1 MITMTEIARLTG
13 VSQPTVSRVLN
24 SNTSV
29 KPEVREKV
37 LACAREHNFQPNAMA
52 RGLVGSGTKLIG
64 VVLTDISN
72 SFFADLEKYMEQ
84 AARKK
89 GYSLILFNSDYD
101 REKEKHC
108 LDVMRRYRVDGLI
121 IVPVAEH
128 DAAFREDIKAL
139 DIPAVA
145 ITRETD
151 QMDCVYIEHAEAGAQ
166 VAEHLKSV
174 GCEHYIFVGTTE
186 DKKYLGFAEKMKETD
201 LHFEQKLTLIETKN
215 SREIQGIL
223 KAHFDTHPGKT
234 GIFAYNDRRAVQVHG
249 ILQKLGISMPERA
262 ALVGFDNTYTCEYL
276 YPALSSVSQ
285 PNREMAEEAVNILI
299 KNIGQPEGR
308 ELVAHPMGARLIVRE
323 SSEISEKE
331 RTK

>member
-24 SNTSV
+24 GNTSV
-29 KPEVREKV
+29 NPEVREKV

-52 RGLVGSGTKLIG
+52 RGLVGSGTRLIG

-108 LDVMRRYRVDGLI
+108 LNVMRRYRVDGLI
-121 IVPVAEH
+121 IVPVAEQE
-128 DAAFREDIKAL
+128 AEFRKDIEVL

-151 QMDCVYIEHAEAGAQ
+151 QMDCVYIEHAKAGAQ
-166 VAEHLKSV
+166 VSEHLKTV
-174 GCEHYIFVGTTE
+174 GCEHYIFVGTTN
-186 DKKYLGFAEKMKETD
+186 DKKYQGFAEKMKESD
-201 LHFEQKLTLIETKN
+201 PDFEQKLLRIETKD
-215 SREIQGIL
+215 SQKIESIL
-223 KAHFDTHPGKT
+223 KSHFDTHPGKT
-234 GIFAYNDRRAVQVHG
+234 GIFAYNDRRAVQIHG
-249 ILQKLGISMPERA
+249 ILQKLGVPMPECA

-276 YPALSSVSQ
+276 YPALTSVSQ
-285 PNREMAEEAVNILI
+285 PNREMATEAVNILI
-299 KNIGQPEGR
+299 KKIEQPEEKER
-308 ELVAHPMGARLIVRE
+308 VNRPMEAQLIIRE
-323 SSEISEKE
+323 SSKRAEKE

>member
-24 SNTSV
+24 GNTSV
-29 KPEVREKV
+29 NPEVREKV

-52 RGLVGSGTKLIG
+52 RGLVGSGTRLIG

-121 IVPVAEH
+121 IVPVAEK
-128 DAAFREDIKAL
+128 DETFGEEIRAL
-139 DIPAVA
+139 EIPAVS
-145 ITRETD
+145 ITRETEEL
-151 QMDCVYIEHAEAGAQ
+151 DCVYIEHAEAGAQ
-166 VAEHLKSV
+166 VAEHLRRI
-174 GCEHYIFVGTTE
+174 GCEHYIFVGTTR
-186 DKKYLGFAEKMKETD
+186 DKKYQGFVEKMKEQD
-201 LHFEQKLTLIETKN
+201 PDFEQKLTFIETKD
-215 SREIQGIL
+215 SQKIEDIL
-223 KAHFDTHPGKT
+223 ARHFETHPGKT
-234 GIFAYNDRRAVQVHG
+234 GIFAYNDRRAVQIHG
-249 ILQKLGISMPERA
+249 LLQKLVIPMPERA

-276 YPALSSVSQ
+276 YPALSSISQ
-285 PNREMAEEAVNILI
+285 PNLQMAEEAVNILI
-299 KNIGQPEGR
+299 EKIEQSEEKER
-308 ELVAHPMGARLIVRE
+308 VAHPMQAQLIIRE
-323 SSEISEKE
+323 SSEKKE
-331 RTK
+331 ERIK

>member
-24 SNTSV
+24 GNTSV
-29 KPEVREKV
+29 SPEVREKV

-121 IVPVAEH
+121 IVPVAE
-128 DAAFREDIKAL
+128 DDPKFGKDIRAL
-139 DIPAVA
+139 DIPVVS
-145 ITRETD
+145 ITRETK

-166 VAEHLKSV
+166 VAEHLKSI
-174 GCEHYIFVGTTE
+174 GCEHYIFVGTTQ
-186 DKKYLGFAEKMKETD
+186 DKKYQGFAAKMKEMVPD
-201 LHFEQKLTLIETKN
+201 FEQKLTFIETKD
-215 SREIQGIL
+215 SRKIEGIL
-223 KAHFDTHPGKT
+223 KAHFETHPGKT
-234 GIFAYNDRRAVQVHG
+234 GIFAYNDRRAVQMHG
-249 ILQKLGISMPERA
+249 LLQKLGISMPERA

-276 YPALSSVSQ
+276 YPGLSSVSQ
-285 PNREMAEEAVNILI
+285 PNLEMAEEAVNILI
-299 KNIGQPEGR
+299 EKIEQPEGKER
-308 ELVAHPMGARLIVRE
+308 VAHPMRAQLIVRE
-323 SSEISEKE
+323 SSEKIEKE
-331 RTK
+331 RRK

>member
-24 SNTSV
+24 GNTSV

-108 LDVMRRYRVDGLI
+108 LDVMRRYRVDGLLSC
-121 IVPVAEH
+121 
-128 DAAFREDIKAL
+128 RW
-139 DIPAVA
+139 
-145 ITRETD
+145 
-151 QMDCVYIEHAEAGAQ
+151 
-166 VAEHLKSV
+166 
-174 GCEHYIFVGTTE
+174 
-186 DKKYLGFAEKMKETD
+186 
-201 LHFEQKLTLIETKN
+201 QKQTPR
-215 SREIQGIL
+215 S
-223 KAHFDTHPGKT
+223 GKT
-234 GIFAYNDRRAVQVHG
+234 S
-249 ILQKLGISMPERA
+249 KPWISRLWLLHVRPTRWT
-262 ALVGFDNTYTCEYL
+262 VST
-276 YPALSSVSQ
+276 LSMQ
-285 PNREMAEEAVNILI
+285 R
-299 KNIGQPEGR
+299 Q
-308 ELVAHPMGARLIVRE
+308 AHRWRSI
-323 SSEISEKE
+323 
-331 RTK
+331 